1 MFDWPVAQLSCLSTY
16 IPQYCGSTSNTTCIC
31 KSADLTSAISSC
43 AYSACSTIPELLEL
57 QKYSALSCGVE
68 SDKTR
73 LKDVLKMDYIVPFL
87 TACFIGGRVVARVLL
102 DVGLGADDW
111 MILASAAAY
120 FVDGR
125 YFSGHLCLKFWRL
138 VMFTS
143 LCLIRI
149 ANSIAV

>member
-1 MFDWPVAQLSCLSTY
+1 M
-16 IPQYCGSTSNTTCIC
+16 TCIC
-31 KSADLTSAISSC
+31 KSADLTSAVSSC

-57 QKYSALSCGVE
+57 QKYSAVSCGVE

-111 MILASAAAY
+111 MILAAAAAY

-125 YFSGHLCLKFWRL
+125 CFSGHLCLNSD
-138 VMFTS
+138 VSSYS
-143 LCLIRI
+143 LLSFLYALLIRSLSSWHFVGLSVKWLWPTYLL
-149 ANSIAV
+149 AEY